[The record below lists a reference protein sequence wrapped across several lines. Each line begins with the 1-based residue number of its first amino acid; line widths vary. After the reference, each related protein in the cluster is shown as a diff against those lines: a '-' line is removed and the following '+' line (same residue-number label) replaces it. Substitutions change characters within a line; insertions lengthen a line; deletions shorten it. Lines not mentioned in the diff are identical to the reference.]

1 MLTCGYKSIAEYAI
15 RKRLAESGAVMRHFT
30 LKMEGREGTL
40 TDENGDSITL
50 VYDNDQK
57 AVYEKVQAPA

>member
-1 MLTCGYKSIAEYAI
+1 MLNNGYKSIAEYAI
-15 RKRLAESGAVMRHFT
+15 RKRLAESGIIMKHFT

-50 VYDNDQK
+50 VYDNTQK
-57 AVYEKVQAPA
+57 LVYEKI

>member
-1 MLTCGYKSIAEYAI
+1 MGINGYKSIAEYAI
-15 RKRLAESGAVMRHFT
+15 RKRLAESGAFMRHFT

-50 VYDNDQK
+50 VYDNEQK
-57 AVYEKVQAPA
+57 LVYEKI